1 MRKRFSILAALMVMM
16 LTTIVAQAQTT
27 ITGNVKNSLTKEG
40 VPSVS
45 VTIKGYGGGTFTDDK
60 GSFRLTT
67 TQKLPLVLVFTSIGF
82 EAREVNVTDA
92 ATAVN
97 VDFVPASTLGVEVVV
112 SASRV
117 PERILESPVSI
128 ERVNSAAVR
137 NTPATNYY
145 DLLGSLKGVDMVA
158 SSLTFKTVTTRG
170 FSGSGNTRLNQ
181 IVDGMDNQAPGLNF
195 SVGSVIGLTELDVDN
210 MELLPGASSALYGP
224 GGMNGTLLINSKNPF
239 KYQGFSF
246 QVKQGIM
253 HIDKGKDVLNP
264 APYYDWSFRWGKKIS
279 EKFAFKIGGQ
289 FVQAKDWIATDS
301 TNYSLTTGMPIS
313 GTRASDPNY
322 NGVNVYGDE
331 TTTDLYPSVPV
342 AYRPLLPA
350 GTTSLNVSRTGYRE
364 QEVINNNTVNFK
376 VSGGLYYK
384 ITERLEASL
393 IGYWATGNTVYTG
406 SDRYSLRNLKMGQY
420 KAELKHDN
428 WFVRLYTTQENA
440 GDSYNATVTTQYF
453 NEAWKPS
460 TTWYNQYLNTYLGA
474 LAGGANNTAAHM
486 LARQTADNG
495 RPVAGSDQF
504 NQYFDKVRSTPI
516 SKGGGLFLDR
526 TNLYMAEGQYNFG
539 NKLKFADVLVGGNW
553 KQYVLNSE
561 GTLFADTAGRIRIN
575 EYGGYIQLARSFFD
589 NVVKLTASG
598 RYDKNDNFKG
608 RFTPRITAVF
618 KVAKDHNI
626 RASFQTA
633 YRFPTT
639 QNQWIN
645 LVIGTSP
652 RTTLIGGL
660 PALRD
665 FYKFNTNKA
674 YTYESFLQ
682 GPTALKEA
690 VFGEYKPET
699 VNTYELGY
707 KGIIEKRLLIDVY
720 GYFAKYKNFIGRTTV
735 VQSSTGNPTDL
746 YTNSATRLFYSV
758 SVNSTVDLETYGY
771 GAGIEYLL
779 PSNFSVTAN
788 TAIDKLNTT
797 PPAGFKT
804 YYNTPK
810 LRTNIGVS
818 NSGFGKGKHW
828 GFNTQFR
835 YQDSYY
841 TESDFRSGPV
851 GSFMVLDAQIN
862 YKLFKAKSMIKL
874 GGTNLL
880 NHYYTTQYGN
890 PAMGGVYYVSFAFNV
905 L

>member
-1 MRKRFSILAALMVMM
+1 MRKCFRQLAALIF
-16 LTTIVAQAQTT
+16 LCFLAIVAKSQTT
-27 ITGNVKNSLTKEG
+27 ISGNVKNSTTKEG

-45 VTIKGYGGGTFTDDK
+45 VTIRGSGSGTLTDEKGHFK
-60 GSFRLTT
+60 LTT
-67 TQKLPLVLVFTSIGF
+67 SQKFPLVLLFTSIGF
-82 EAREVNVTDA
+82 DAKEVTITSASASIDVEMIA
-92 ATAVN
+92 A
-97 VDFVPASTLGVEVVV
+97 PSLGVEVVV

-128 ERVNSAAVR
+128 ERVNTAAVR

-145 DLLGSLKGVDMVA
+145 DLLGGLKGVDIVA

-224 GGMNGTLLINSKNPF
+224 GGMNGTLLINSKSPF

-253 HIDKGKDVLNP
+253 HIDKGKDPISP

-279 EKFAFKIGGQ
+279 EKFAFKINAQ

-301 TNYSLTTGMPIS
+301 TNYSATAGNPTT

-364 QEVINNNTVNFK
+364 QDIINNNTVNFK

-384 ITERLEASL
+384 LTERLEASL
-393 IGYWATGNTVYTG
+393 VGYWATGNTVYTG

-420 KAELKHDN
+420 KVELKHDD

-440 GDSYNATVTTQYF
+440 GDSYNATVTTQYT

-460 TTWYNQYLNTYLGA
+460 ATWYNQYLSTYLGQ
-474 LAGGANNTAAHM
+474 LAGGASNANAHLAA
-486 LARQTADNG
+486 RTVADNG
-495 RPVAGSDQF
+495 RPEAGSDAF
-504 NQYFDKVRSTPI
+504 KQYFDKVRSTPI
-516 SKGGGLFLDR
+516 SKGGGRFLDR

-539 NKLKFADVLVGGNW
+539 NRLKFADVLIGGNW
-553 KQYVLNSE
+553 KTYVLNSE
-561 GTLFADTAGRIRIN
+561 GTLFADTAGRININ
-575 EYGGYIQLARSFFD
+575 EYGGYIQLARSFFSD
-589 NVVKLTASG
+589 VVRLTASG
-598 RYDKNDNFKG
+598 RYDKNENFKG
-608 RFTPRITAVF
+608 RFTPRLTAVF

-645 LVIGTSP
+645 LVIGASP
-652 RTTLIGGL
+652 KTILIGGL
-660 PALRD
+660 PQLRD

-699 VNTYELGY
+699 VTSYEVGY

-720 GYFAKYKNFIGRTTV
+720 GYIAKYKNFIGRTTV
-735 VQSSTGNPTDL
+735 VQSSTGIPTDL
-746 YTNSATRLFYSV
+746 YTNSSTRLFYSV
-758 SVNSTVDLETYGY
+758 SVNSTVDLSTYGY

-779 PSNFSVTAN
+779 PSNFSLTAN

-797 PPAGFKT
+797 PPAGFKA

-810 LRTNIGVS
+810 LRTNIGLA

-851 GSFMVLDAQIN
+851 GSFMVLDAQVS
-862 YKLFKAKSMIKL
+862 YKLFKTKSMIKL
-874 GGTNLL
+874 GGTNLF
-880 NHYYTTQYGN
+880 NHYYKTQYGN
-890 PAMGGVYYVSFAFNV
+890 PALGGVYYVSFAYNV
-905 L
+905 F